1 MRHVLHWIILQ
12 GDESLRMINVG
23 IDDESMGNL
32 HKLKV
37 VLENNTC
44 FLFLQQLAWLTSMD
58 GHFAQCC
65 SILQVVAKR
74 KNKCHSLKQCAKQQE
89 GLFSKIN
96 SG

>member
-44 FLFLQQLAWLTSMD
+44 FLFLQQHTWLTVMWWLLCLVFNVIRAPVTAD
-58 GHFAQCC
+58 DVQFQ
-65 SILQVVAKR
+65 AK
-74 KNKCHSLKQCAKQQE
+74 
-89 GLFSKIN
+89 
-96 SG
+96 